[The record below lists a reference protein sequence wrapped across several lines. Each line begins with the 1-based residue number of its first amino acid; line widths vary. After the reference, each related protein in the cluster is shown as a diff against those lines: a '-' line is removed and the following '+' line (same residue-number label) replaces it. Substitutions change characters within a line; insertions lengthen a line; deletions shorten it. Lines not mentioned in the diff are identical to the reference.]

1 MGLHPPL
8 SRGHNPVTAALFA
21 LVKHPSGGEKSNNP
35 FTIRQVQIRCEL
47 MSHLDAQILRFAGGA
62 FVPSGRASNQRA

>member
-1 MGLHPPL
+1 MSLHPHL

-21 LVKHPSGGEKSNNP
+21 LVKHPSGSGKSNNP
-35 FTIRQVQIRCEL
+35 FTIHQVQIGCEL
-47 MSHLDAQILRFAGGA
+47 MSDLDAQILRYAGST